1 MYTSLQIHR
10 CLVKEKINEERGT
23 STSEHY
29 SNLAA
34 FVVFLGFFLIFLF
47 PNIFSSMDACTSDQ
61 QFINPLTRVC
71 ENGYI

>member
-34 FVVFLGFFLIFLF
+34 FVVFFFFFLIFLF

>member
-34 FVVFLGFFLIFLF
+34 FVVCCFFFQIFLF
-47 PNIFSSMDACTSDQ
+47 PNIFSSMDACMSDQ